1 MVYMSFSFGYTLEM
15 PLSVSL
21 YRSGFML
28 RHLPFIDTSPS
39 SV

>member
-1 MVYMSFSFGYTLEM
+1 MVYMPFSFVYTLEM
-15 PLSVSL
+15 PSSVL
-21 YRSGFML
+21 LHRSGFML